1 MRCNQQRQYRV
12 QVPGLS
18 FSRVHRIFN
27 DFLFNWECDMKSHL
41 LKSLIAKVAISTVVA
56 MSAGTGTSVAAE
68 PIKMAVT
75 NWADVLAVAN
85 VAKYVLETKL
95 QQPVKFVQAD
105 IGIQYQGVARGDLD
119 IMVGGWLPV
128 THAAYYARYKNDMDD
143 VGIIYTGGKNGWAV
157 PAYIPESELSS
168 ISDLNKPDVKARL
181 NGTIDGI
188 EPGGGLMQAS
198 EKTLKGY
205 DLNGYNLQSS
215 SEAGML
221 AGVSRAYQS
230 KQWVVATVWSP
241 HWLFQKWQMRYLKD
255 PKGTLGSEE
264 QVHAFAS
271 KQFASR
277 YPRADVFFKHFKLT
291 LADVESIEYEGNATN
306 DYASAAKKF
315 VDAHPDKLKDWLQ
328 Q

>member
-1 MRCNQQRQYRV
+1 
-12 QVPGLS
+12 
-18 FSRVHRIFN
+18 
-27 DFLFNWECDMKSHL
+27 MKSSVFQ
-41 LKSLIAKVAISTVVA
+41 SLVAKLTVSAVIAFGVGVGPA
-56 MSAGTGTSVAAE
+56 VAAE
-68 PIKMAVT
+68 PIKVAVT

-95 QQPVKFVQAD
+95 KQPVQFVQAD

-128 THAAYYARYKNDMDD
+128 THATYYAKYKNDMDD
-143 VGIIYTGGKNGWAV
+143 VGVIYTGGKNGWAV
-157 PAYIPESELSS
+157 PKYIPESELSS
-168 ISDLNKPDVKARL
+168 ISDLGKPEVKSKL
-181 NGTIDGI
+181 NGTVQGI

-198 EKTLKGY
+198 EKTIKAYNL
-205 DLNGYNLQSS
+205 DGYNLQAS

-230 KQWVVATVWSP
+230 KQWIVATVWSP

-255 PKGTLGSEE
+255 PKGSLGGEE

-271 KQFASR
+271 KQFAGKF
-277 YPRADVFFKHFKLT
+277 PRADVFFKHFKLT
-291 LADVESIEYEGNATN
+291 LADVESIEFEGNSTN
-306 DYASAAKKF
+306 DYATAAKKF
-315 VDAHPDKLKDWLQ
+315 VDAHPDKVNAWLQ

>member
-1 MRCNQQRQYRV
+1 
-12 QVPGLS
+12 
-18 FSRVHRIFN
+18 
-27 DFLFNWECDMKSHL
+27 MKSSL
-41 LKSLIAKVAISTVVA
+41 FKSLMAKLVVSTAVA
-56 MSAGTGTSVAAE
+56 MGVGVGSAVAAE
-68 PIKMAVT
+68 PLKIAVT

-85 VAKYVLETKL
+85 VAKYVLETNL

-128 THAAYYARYKNDMDD
+128 THATYYAKYKNDMDD
-143 VGIIYTGGKNGWAV
+143 VGIIYTGGRNGWAV

-168 ISDLNKPDVKARL
+168 ISDLNKPDVKSKL
-181 NGTIDGI
+181 SGTIDGI

-198 EKTLKGY
+198 EKTLKAY

-255 PKGTLGSEE
+255 PKGTLGGEE

-271 KQFASR
+271 KQFATQF
-277 YPRADVFFKHFKLT
+277 PRADVFFKHFKLT
-291 LADVESIEYEGNATN
+291 LADVESIEFEGNTTN
-306 DYASAAKKF
+306 DYAAAAKKF
-315 VDAHPDKLKDWLQ
+315 VDAHPEKLKAWLQ

>member
-1 MRCNQQRQYRV
+1 MKTN
-12 QVPGLS
+12 
-18 FSRVHRIFN
+18 
-27 DFLFNWECDMKSHL
+27 LF
-41 LKSLIAKVAISTVVA
+41 KSLVAKLTVSTVVA
-56 MSAGTGTSVAAE
+56 MGAAHAAAAE

-85 VAKYVLETKL
+85 VAKYALETGLK
-95 QQPVKFVQAD
+95 QPVQFVQAD

-128 THAAYYARYKNDMDD
+128 THGAYYAKYKNDMED
-143 VGIIYTGGKNGWAV
+143 VGVIYTGGKNGWAV
-157 PAYIPESELSS
+157 PAYIPESQVAT
-168 ISDLNKPDVKARL
+168 ISDLEKPDVKSKL
-181 NGTIDGI
+181 NGTIQGI

-198 EKTLKGY
+198 EKALKAY

-230 KQWVVATVWSP
+230 QQWVVATVWSP

-255 PKGTLGSEE
+255 PKGALGGEE

-271 KQFASR
+271 KQFATKF
-277 YPRADVFFKHFKLT
+277 PRAEVFFKHFKLT
-291 LADVESIEYEGNATN
+291 LADVEAIEFEGNSTN
-306 DYASAAKKF
+306 DYATAAKKF
-315 VDAHPDKLKDWLQ
+315 VDAHPEKLKAWLQ

>member
-1 MRCNQQRQYRV
+1 MKTT
-12 QVPGLS
+12 
-18 FSRVHRIFN
+18 
-27 DFLFNWECDMKSHL
+27 LFQ
-41 LKSLIAKVAISTVVA
+41 SLVAKLTISTVVA
-56 MSAGTGTSVAAE
+56 MGAGVTSAVAAE

-85 VAKYVLETKL
+85 VAKYALETSLK
-95 QQPVKFVQAD
+95 QPVQFVQAD
-105 IGIQYQGVARGDLD
+105 IGIQFQGVARGDLD

-128 THAAYYARYKNDMDD
+128 THGTYYAKYKNDMDD

-157 PAYIPESELSS
+157 PAYVPESQVAS
-168 ISDLNKPDVKARL
+168 ISDLDKPDVKSKL
-181 NGTIDGI
+181 NGTIQGI

-198 EKTLKGY
+198 EKTVKAY

-230 KQWVVATVWSP
+230 KQWIVATVWSP

-255 PKGTLGSEE
+255 PKGTLGGEE

-271 KQFASR
+271 KDFATKF
-277 YPRADVFFKHFKLT
+277 PRADVFFKHFKLT
-291 LADVESIEYEGNATN
+291 LADVEAVEYEGNSTN
-306 DYASAAKKF
+306 DYAAAAKKF
-315 VDAHPDKLKDWLQ
+315 VDAHPEKLKAWLQ

>member
-1 MRCNQQRQYRV
+1 
-12 QVPGLS
+12 
-18 FSRVHRIFN
+18 
-27 DFLFNWECDMKSHL
+27 MKSNAFQ
-41 LKSLIAKVAISTVVA
+41 SLVAKLMVSAVVA
-56 MSAGTGTSVAAE
+56 FGVGSAPAAAAE
-68 PIKMAVT
+68 PIKVAVT

-95 QQPVKFVQAD
+95 KQPVQFVQAD

-128 THAAYYARYKNDMDD
+128 THATYYAKYKNDMDD
-143 VGIIYTGGKNGWAV
+143 VGVIYTGGKNGWAV
-157 PAYIPESELSS
+157 PKYIPESELAS
-168 ISDLNKPDVKARL
+168 ISDLGKPEVKSRL
-181 NGTIDGI
+181 NGTVQGI

-198 EKTLKGY
+198 EKTIKAYNL
-205 DLNGYNLQSS
+205 DGYNLQAS

-230 KQWVVATVWSP
+230 KQWIVATVWSP

-255 PKGTLGSEE
+255 PKGALGGEE

-271 KQFASR
+271 KQFASKF
-277 YPRADVFFKHFKLT
+277 PRADVFFKHFKLT
-291 LADVESIEYEGNATN
+291 LADVEAIEFEGNSTN
-306 DYASAAKKF
+306 DYATAAKKF
-315 VDAHPDKLKDWLQ
+315 VDAHPDKLNAWLQ